1 MRPAALVLAFGATTA
16 CTSETTVPVAPV
28 GPDPC
33 EGEPF
38 RVFERCP
45 DHADS
50 SGPVIDGVNGPSCV
64 RVNGTGRYELTF
76 RAPAAPDRIIG
87 IRISGSLVTPTNPW
101 ETRWSAAVTPRDRL
115 AYTFGPVSPGETK
128 LELQLI
134 DEQGKYGPPMCGD
147 VSVRE

>member
-1 MRPAALVLAFGATTA
+1 MRPALVLAFGFTVA
-16 CTSETTVPVAPV
+16 CTSETAEPVGPV

-33 EGEPF
+33 EGEPV

-64 RVNGTGRYELTF
+64 RVNGTARYDFTF

-87 IRISGSLVTPTNPW
+87 IRVSGSLVTPTNPW
-101 ETRWSAAVTPRDRL
+101 ETRWSAAAAPRDRF
-115 AYTFGPVSPGETK
+115 AYTFGPLSPGETK
-128 LELQLI
+128 LELQFI

-147 VSVRE
+147 VTVRE